1 MLVKI
6 LLVCG
11 YKCWISLIQKLKK
24 KKKKNC
30 TMWRIWAKETNRS
43 YLDKYKLTWITIGT
57 DEKEPCQNLEL
68 NMKEKVNL
76 STIWIQVAIR
86 IEQGLEGPI
95 KSQCDNLIEPNYCFL
110 NLFTSTHHIYIYTH
124 THAYLAHFGSPSWRM
139 PYACSSTCHH
149 ACHFLGD
156 IIVLHKTVCQLVIVP
171 VLHCLGTNWSGL
183 LIHKWNTMKTSE

>member
-1 MLVKI
+1 
-6 LLVCG
+6 
-11 YKCWISLIQKLKK
+11 
-24 KKKKNC
+24 
-30 TMWRIWAKETNRS
+30 MWRIWAKETNRS

-95 KSQCDNLIEPNYCFL
+95 KVNVIIWLNLIIVSWTCL
-110 NLFTSTHHIYIYTH
+110 QVHIIYIHTH

-171 VLHCLGTNWSGL
+171 VLHCSGTNWSGL

>member
-1 MLVKI
+1 
-6 LLVCG
+6 
-11 YKCWISLIQKLKK
+11 
-24 KKKKNC
+24 
-30 TMWRIWAKETNRS
+30 MWRIWAKETNRS

-110 NLFTSTHHIYIYTH
+110 NLFTSTHHIYTH
-124 THAYLAHFGSPSWRM
+124 THMHTWLILGRLLEECLMLAAAHATMRAISW
-139 PYACSSTCHH
+139 
-149 ACHFLGD
+149 
-156 IIVLHKTVCQLVIVP
+156 
-171 VLHCLGTNWSGL
+171 GT
-183 LIHKWNTMKTSE
+183 

>member
-95 KSQCDNLIEPNYCFL
+95 KSQCDNLIELNYCFL

-124 THAYLAHFGSPSWRM
+124 TCIPGSFWVAFLKNALCLQQHM
-139 PYACSSTCHH
+139 PPCVPFPGGHNCS
-149 ACHFLGD
+149 
-156 IIVLHKTVCQLVIVP
+156 P
-171 VLHCLGTNWSGL
+171 
-183 LIHKWNTMKTSE
+183 